1 MAWSTAGY
9 IKELE
14 DRNYE
19 LREQISQLRLRTT
32 NLERELQSLRNERMK
47 HDKDTTV
54 TIDTVSK
61 PK

>member
-32 NLERELQSLRNERMK
+32 NLERELQLLRNKETGNV
-47 HDKDTTV
+47 KDTAV
-54 TIDTVSK
+54 AIDTVPK